1 MAYEDRPESTCTE
14 AVTTTVLYSE
24 SRSEHVHRRGQSV
37 APRSGAQ
44 RCVCLGKGLVVIRT
58 ISDAEA
64 VDMELKDLGPLK
76 PPVGKPL
83 DGEMLTWGRNFFA
96 SDDARIHTGV
106 WECAPGRLRAD
117 FGTDG
122 EMVHVVKGS
131 IHAISD
137 DGVEILVGPGQSAT
151 FPPGWT
157 GIWELATP
165 MRKLYCTLEL
175 GEK

>member
-1 MAYEDRPESTCTE
+1 M
-14 AVTTTVLYSE
+14 
-24 SRSEHVHRRGQSV
+24 
-37 APRSGAQ
+37 
-44 RCVCLGKGLVVIRT
+44 IRT

-64 VDMELKDLGPLK
+64 VDMELKELGPLK

-165 MRKLYCTLEL
+165 MRKLYCTFEL

>member
-1 MAYEDRPESTCTE
+1 M
-14 AVTTTVLYSE
+14 
-24 SRSEHVHRRGQSV
+24 
-37 APRSGAQ
+37 
-44 RCVCLGKGLVVIRT
+44 IRT

-165 MRKLYCTLEL
+165 MRKLYCTFEL

>member
-165 MRKLYCTLEL
+165 MRKLYCTFEL

>member
-1 MAYEDRPESTCTE
+1 M
-14 AVTTTVLYSE
+14 
-24 SRSEHVHRRGQSV
+24 
-37 APRSGAQ
+37 
-44 RCVCLGKGLVVIRT
+44 IRT

-106 WECAPGRLRAD
+106 WECASGRLRAD

-137 DGVEILVGPGQSAT
+137 DGEEFLVGPGQSAT

-157 GIWELATP
+157 GIWVLATP
-165 MRKLYCTLEL
+165 MRKLYCTFEL

>member
-64 VDMELKDLGPLK
+64 VDMELKELGPLK

-165 MRKLYCTLEL
+165 MRKLYCTFEL

>member
-44 RCVCLGKGLVVIRT
+44 RCVCLGKGSVVIRT

-165 MRKLYCTLEL
+165 MRKLYCTFEL